1 MKVNPSDTPDMAA
14 GKLESLMMMNRLIG
28 QRAEL
33 TSNIMNQLNIPKSQA
48 ALMAEKQL
56 NVPFIK
62 RSIQLRIKGIT
73 PENIKHTM
81 KVNNMSK
88 EEVMA
93 ALRKKGIINAD

>member
-1 MKVNPSDTPDMAA
+1 
-14 GKLESLMMMNRLIG
+14 
-28 QRAEL
+28 
-33 TSNIMNQLNIPKSQA
+33 
-48 ALMAEKQL
+48 MAEKQL

-73 PENIKHTM
+73 PENIQHTM
-81 KVNNMSK
+81 KVNNMSE